1 MVNNLPSPGNLDL
14 SFYKINQLNHQQ
26 ALLNAFLE
34 FRKDSYMEAGF
45 YCTGSQFC
53 PHRNTEGLGNALNY
67 DETTA
72 KND

>member
-1 MVNNLPSPGNLDL
+1 
-14 SFYKINQLNHQQ
+14 
-26 ALLNAFLE
+26 
-34 FRKDSYMEAGF
+34 MEAGF